1 MRFLNFVMIWRM
13 ELNKCLFSSYFYL
26 WKRLFT
32 DTESVNKVHLTDTV
46 PVNNM
51 HLTDTVSVNKVH
63 LTDTVSVNKMPSQI
77 QYHLPFFGQNIFP
90 IESIFSISFE
100 ILKINPL
107 YLTLHSSLKLFWVPN
122 NLIIASIMDFS
133 VVNYLAPWWIG
144 LRVPSRWWGRAPC
157 ITQLALVWLWR

>member
-1 MRFLNFVMIWRM
+1 MSVTGNAKNLCSLVQRKGRGYSQIQ
-13 ELNKCLFSSYFYL
+13 YL
-26 WKRLFT
+26 WIRCTSQIQYLWIGCT
-32 DTESVNKVHLTDTV
+32 SQIQYLWIRCTSQIQYLWIRCT
-46 PVNNM
+46 
-51 HLTDTVSVNKVH
+51 
-63 LTDTVSVNKMPSQI
+63 SQI

-107 YLTLHSSLKLFWVPN
+107 YLTLHSSLKLFWAPN